1 MTSQAA
7 RDLAPA
13 GIPAGT
19 WSIVPDASTASF
31 TVKDKLFFTVHG
43 TIPVSSGI
51 CRPRRRRRGRPS
63 LGAARRHWHRD
74 RQHPP

>member
-31 TVKDKLFFTVHG
+31 TVKDKLVITVHG
-43 TIPVSSGI
+43 TFPVSLRDR
-51 CRPRRRRRGRPS
+51 RPRRRR
-63 LGAARRHWHRD
+63 
-74 RQHPP
+74 